1 LPLLLRPG
9 YEQSQRSSALPQEH
23 PHPSAHSSVLVPT
36 MGKSAKFFKRPSLK
50 EKQRREQFRSSD
62 RHDASDDEPDQER
75 NSART
80 GQAASS
86 KSLKGKARNTDT
98 RFQKSRSA
106 TDLDDLKRQA
116 REMQATIKAEKAK
129 MSKRSSVKGKGT
141 ADFEQDDED
150 NEELAESEEE
160 EEDPAEKPKRKRR
173 SGRAAKRYKVPEGE
187 ARTPAEAGIDY
198 LAQFEGKKDTRIR

>member
-1 LPLLLRPG
+1 
-9 YEQSQRSSALPQEH
+9 
-23 PHPSAHSSVLVPT
+23 

-50 EKQRREQFRSSD
+50 EKQRREQYRSSD
-62 RHDASDDEPDQER
+62 RHDASDDEQDQER
-75 NSART
+75 GPSRA
-80 GQAASS
+80 GQALHS
-86 KSLKGKARNTDT
+86 KSVKGKAHNTDSHSH
-98 RFQKSRSA
+98 RSRPV
-106 TDLDDLKRQA
+106 TDLEELKRQA

-129 MSKRSSVKGKGT
+129 MSKRSSVKGKRT

-150 NEELAESEEE
+150 EEEGAESEEE

>member
-1 LPLLLRPG
+1 
-9 YEQSQRSSALPQEH
+9 
-23 PHPSAHSSVLVPT
+23 
-36 MGKSAKFFKRPSLK
+36 M
-50 EKQRREQFRSSD
+50 
-62 RHDASDDEPDQER
+62 
-75 NSART
+75 
-80 GQAASS
+80 
-86 KSLKGKARNTDT
+86 
-98 RFQKSRSA
+98 
-106 TDLDDLKRQA
+106 TDLDELKRQA

-129 MSKRSSVKGKGT
+129 MAKRSSVKSKRT

-150 NEELAESEEE
+150 EEEGEGSEEE